1 MVVELTSFF
10 RGASHEF
17 EVELGGDCVV
27 VVYVPL
33 ATLCGGCPFLVE
45 PQAGSWVHVVILH

>member
-1 MVVELTSFF
+1 VVVELTSFL
-10 RGASHEF
+10 RGAPHEF

-27 VVYVPL
+27 VVDVPL
-33 ATLCGGCPFLVE
+33 ATLGGGCPFLVE

>member
-17 EVELGGDCVV
+17 EVEFGGDCVV

-33 ATLCGGCPFLVE
+33 ATLGGGCPFLVE
-45 PQAGSWVHVVILH
+45 PQTGSWVDVVILH

>member
-33 ATLCGGCPFLVE
+33 ATLGGGCPFLVE
-45 PQAGSWVHVVILH
+45 PQTGSWVDVVILH